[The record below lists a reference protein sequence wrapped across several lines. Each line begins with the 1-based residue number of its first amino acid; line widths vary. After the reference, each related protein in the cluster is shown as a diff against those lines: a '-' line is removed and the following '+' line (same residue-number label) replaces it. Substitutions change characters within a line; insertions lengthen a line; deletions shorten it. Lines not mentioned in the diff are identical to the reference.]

1 MIINPSNYTMKK
13 IIIIIAFALFILS
26 CKKDNKI
33 PTANAGN
40 DQSVTEGAT
49 VSLDGS
55 ASSDKDGD
63 ALSYKWTAPSGITL
77 SAETGAQSTFT
88 APEVT
93 TDTQYTLSLMVNDGN
108 DYSLTDDVVIT
119 VTNEDKFLS
128 FIKAG
133 QNEGIGIKYVDFE
146 PDEKMEQS
154 YSTKYLDLNSD
165 SINDFELIYHDRNVM
180 HSTYLNYLT
189 ITPLGENSVCVLK
202 SKTSRVQ
209 ALAYGDTIGTNNNW
223 SNSVSDLFVYRRYTY
238 LDTNT
243 GQFVSQGDPI
253 GDWYDHDNIYMGVKI
268 IKDGKEFYGWI
279 DLNYQSNP
287 EYPYK
292 EVVVRRYAISQPY

>member
-1 MIINPSNYTMKK
+1 MKK
-13 IIIIIAFALFILS
+13 TFIIFAFTLLILS

-40 DQSVTEGAT
+40 DQSVNEGET

-63 ALSYKWTAPSGITL
+63 ALSYKWTAPLGITL
-77 SAETGAQSTFT
+77 SSETEAQQTFT

-93 TDTQYTLSLMVNDGN
+93 SDTPYTLSLIVNDGN
-108 DYSLTDDVVIT
+108 DYSLTDEVVIT
-119 VTNEDKFLS
+119 ITNEDKFLS
-128 FIKAG
+128 FITAG
-133 QNEGIGIKYVDFE
+133 HTEGIGIKYVDIV
-146 PDEKMEQS
+146 PDEKMERS
-154 YSTKYLDLNSD
+154 YSTKYLDLNND
-165 SINDFELIYHDRNVM
+165 SINDFELIYHNRNVM
-180 HSTYLNYLT
+180 PSTYLNYLT

-202 SKTSRVQ
+202 SKTDRIN

-223 SNSVSDLFVYRRYTY
+223 SNSVSILFMYRRYTY
-238 LDTNT
+238 RDNT
-243 GQFVSQGDPI
+243 GQDVSEGDPI

-279 DLNYQSNP
+279 DVNYQSNP
-287 EYPYK
+287 ENTAYTYK
-292 EVVVRRYAISQPY
+292 EVVVRRYAISQQY